1 VLVLQNCSRVWNK
14 RECSSRAWKV
24 RPKKKRNTDRID
36 RMMLEK
42 MLERMLEDSL
52 WIFWTLQQNIQ
63 AVIDILNGTQRE
75 QREQREITHDTDR
88 TAE

>member
-1 VLVLQNCSRVWNK
+1 
-14 RECSSRAWKV
+14 
-24 RPKKKRNTDRID
+24 
-36 RMMLEK
+36 MMLEK

-52 WIFWTLQQNIQ
+52 RIFWTLQQNIQ
-63 AVIDILNGTQRE
+63 AVIDILNDTQRE